1 MEKNV
6 IQIINWITIKID
18 SSLKNIIKVK
28 KNYIWNRSTCSCKN
42 GIYLACIIDNSI
54 ITYDEIID
62 AEAKAYPK

>member
-1 MEKNV
+1 M
-6 IQIINWITIKID
+6 
-18 SSLKNIIKVK
+18 K
-28 KNYIWNRSTCSCKN
+28 KNYIWNRSTCGCKN